1 MKKTAL
7 VALISFFA
15 GILLAGYIFVYL
27 PERNM
32 PESFLN
38 EPPSSS
44 SFLHASPTPQGRLD
58 LDFVRIADMV
68 GPAVVRIS
76 SERIEK
82 RRVVSPFDDWG
93 DDFWDRFF
101 GTPRGREREFRSE
114 VRGTG
119 FLISTDGYILTNNHL
134 VENAEKVTIYSLQEK
149 EYKAEI
155 IGTDPPTDLA
165 LLKITD
171 KNLPYAALGDSALLK
186 VGEWVL
192 AIGNPLGFEHTVSA
206 GIVSAKGRQLFQ
218 ASTAPSYQDFIQT
231 DAAINRGNSGGPLVN
246 MRGEVIGITSM
257 IASPTGGSIGIGF
270 AIPSNLALKVVTQ
283 LQDKGKVIRGFLGV
297 NPQDIS
303 EEERRALDLKSRRG
317 AFIAHVAPGT
327 PAEKAGLERYDV
339 IIEFN
344 GQPVKNSHDISFK
357 IAETAPGT
365 KVNIKVIRDG
375 KEKILTAKLE
385 ELSTGEETEQASSS
399 SSKNLGITVSTLTP
413 RAARSLQLQTEEG
426 VIITEVTQYSEAARK
441 GLVRWDII
449 LEANRQKIRDADDLR
464 KEIDKLNP
472 GDGLILLIR
481 RERNG
486 ESRREFII
494 TLKIPE

>member
-38 EPPSSS
+38 EHPSSS
-44 SFLHASPTPQGRLD
+44 SFLLASPTPQGRLD

-76 SERIEK
+76 AERIEK
-82 RRVVSPFDDWG
+82 RRVGNFFDDWG

-119 FLISTDGYILTNNHL
+119 FFISTDGYILTNNHL

-155 IGTDPPTDLA
+155 IGIDPPTDLA
-165 LLKITD
+165 LLKIAD
-171 KNLPYAALGDSALLK
+171 KNLPYVTLGDSALLK

-206 GIVSAKGRQLFQ
+206 GIVSAKGRQLIQ

-270 AIPSNLALKVVTQ
+270 AIPSNLALKVVKQ
-283 LQDKGKVIRGFLGV
+283 LQDKGRVIRGYLGIRPK
-297 NPQDIS
+297 NIS
-303 EEERRALDLKSRRG
+303 EEEKRTLDLKSRKG
-317 AFIAHVAPGT
+317 AFITQVEPGT
-327 PAEKAGLERYDV
+327 PAAKAGLERYDV

-344 GQPVKNSHDISFK
+344 RQPVKNSHDISFK

-365 KVNIKVIRDG
+365 KVDIKVIRDG
-375 KEKILTAKLE
+375 KEKIFIAKLE
-385 ELSTGEETEQASSS
+385 ELSTGEETEQTSSS
-399 SSKNLGITVSTLTP
+399 SGKDLGITVSTLTP
-413 RAARSLQLQTEEG
+413 RLARRLQLQIEEG
-426 VIITEVTQYSEAARK
+426 VIITEVTRYSEADRK
-441 GLVRWDII
+441 GLGTWDII

-486 ESRREFII
+486 ESREFIA

>member
-7 VALISFFA
+7 IALVSFFA

-38 EPPSSS
+38 APPSSS
-44 SFLHASPTPQGRLD
+44 SFLYASPNPQRGLD
-58 LDFVRIADMV
+58 LDFVRIADMI

-76 SERIEK
+76 AERVEK
-82 RRVVSPFDDWG
+82 RRVVGFFDDWG

-119 FLISTDGYILTNNHL
+119 FFISTDGYILTNNHL
-134 VENAEKVTIYSLQEK
+134 VESAEKVTIYTLQEK

-206 GIVSAKGRQLFQ
+206 GIVSAKGRQLIQ

-270 AIPSNLALKVVTQ
+270 AIPSNLARKVITQ
-283 LQDKGKVIRGFLGV
+283 LQDKGRVIRGQLGV
-297 NPQDIS
+297 VLQDIS
-303 EEERRALDLKSRRG
+303 EEERRTLDLKSRRG
-317 AFIAHVAPGT
+317 AFITEVAPGT
-327 PAEKAGLERYDV
+327 AADKAGLERYDV

-344 GQPVKNSHDISFK
+344 GQPVKNKHDLSFK
-357 IAETAPGT
+357 IADTAPGT
-365 KVNIKVIRDG
+365 KVEIKIIRDG
-375 KEKILTAKLE
+375 KEKILTAKLD
-385 ELSTGEETEQASSS
+385 ELPTGEETEQASSS
-399 SSKNLGITVSTLTP
+399 SGKDLGITVTNMTP
-413 RAARSLQLQTEEG
+413 SIARRLQMQTEEG
-426 VIITEVTQYSEAARK
+426 VLVREVTRYSEADRK
-441 GLVRWDII
+441 GLTAGDII
-449 LEANRQKIRDADDLR
+449 LEANRQEVRDTDDLR
-464 KEIDKLNP
+464 TVIDKLNP

-486 ESRREFII
+486 EYREFIT

>member
-165 LLKITD
+165 LLKIAD

-218 ASTAPSYQDFIQT
+218 ASTSPSYQDFIQT

-257 IASPTGGSIGIGF
+257 IASPSGGSIGIGF
-270 AIPSNLALKVVTQ
+270 AIPSNLALKVVKQ
-283 LQDKGKVIRGFLGV
+283 LQNQGRVVRGKLGIRPK
-297 NPQDIS
+297 NIS
-303 EEERRALDLKSRRG
+303 EEEKRTLDLKSRRG
-317 AFIAHVAPGT
+317 AFITEVEPGT

-375 KEKILTAKLE
+375 KEKILTAKLV
-385 ELSTGEETEQASSS
+385 ELSTGEETEQSSS
-399 SSKNLGITVSTLTP
+399 SSNKDLGITVSTLTP
-413 RAARSLQLQTEEG
+413 RTARSLQLQTEEG
-426 VIITEVTQYSEAARK
+426 VIITEVTRYSEAARK
-441 GLVRWDII
+441 GLGRWDII
-449 LEANRQKIRDADDLR
+449 LEANRQKIRDTDDLKR
-464 KEIDKLNP
+464 EIEKLNP

-486 ESRREFII
+486 ESQEFIR